1 MALAAAD
8 DGLDARDQLTLV
20 EGLGQII
27 VGADAQSLDLVVQFR
42 QAGQDQDRCGDA
54 GGAKTAQ
61 NLIAVDVRQHQIQND
76 YVVVI
81 QLSDL
86 QPILTEIGGIDDE
99 ALGVQHQFNTFCD
112 RGVVFDQ
119 QNPHGDI
126 PTLMG
131 QDHNLPNQM
140 ILMLTDDSA

>member
-1 MALAAAD
+1 MVTRAAA
-8 DGLDARDQLTLV
+8 QP
-20 EGLGQII
+20 
-27 VGADAQSLDLVVQFR
+27 AQH
-42 QAGQDQDRCGDA
+42 
-54 GGAKTAQ
+54 
-61 NLIAVDVRQHQIQND
+61 LIAVDVRQHEVEND
-76 YVVVI
+76 DVVVV
-81 QLSDL
+81 QLADL
-86 QPILTEIGGIDDE
+86 QPILAEIGGIDDE
-99 ALGVQHQFNTFCD
+99 ALGVEHQFDTFCD